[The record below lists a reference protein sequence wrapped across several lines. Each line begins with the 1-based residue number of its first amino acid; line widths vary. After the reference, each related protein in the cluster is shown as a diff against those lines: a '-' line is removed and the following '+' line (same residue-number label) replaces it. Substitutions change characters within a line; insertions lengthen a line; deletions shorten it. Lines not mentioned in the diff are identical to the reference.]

1 MISRVTHAISGS
13 GMEETPT
20 SCGFYNPN
28 VFWELYVDICCVP
41 VKIDE
46 FFRLFGVLLISCCRK
61 SSKYN

>member
-20 SCGFYNPN
+20 SCGFYSPN
-28 VFWELYVDICCVP
+28 VLELYVDICCVP
-41 VKIDE
+41 VKIHE